1 MSDATLKLS
10 SILMLITPLMT
21 LSTNDGSDASV
32 TPSAVATV
40 LSTRRI
46 STTCVCG
53 GAVRLCFGSSLARP
67 GPSWSG
73 PIAEGGR
80 VIPGPAATIPYARY
94 FVVALGLL
102 HAIAVLA
109 GTVPR
114 IPVSLVVLLLLLL
127 LLLLGLLRIARLWI
141 VRIFIITRWQNA
153 ERRLPT
159 VRRTSRIVVRGAS
172 SQNEPRNSRHRLQVQ
187 SSVQIIARAG
197 RYCVR
202 ASRNLFRYEVCS
214 ALSNAASISK
224 RVDRPLVRKR
234 ARARSKGP
242 YTQAAGLQLDR
253 SGMIALHFAA

>member
-73 PIAEGGR
+73 PIA
-80 VIPGPAATIPYARY
+80 
-94 FVVALGLL
+94 LGLL

-127 LLLLGLLRIARLWI
+127 LCLLRIARLWI
-141 VRIFIITRWQNA
+141 
-153 ERRLPT
+153 
-159 VRRTSRIVVRGAS
+159 
-172 SQNEPRNSRHRLQVQ
+172 PRNSRHRLQVQ

-202 ASRNLFRYEVCS
+202 VSRNLFRYEVCS
-214 ALSNAASISK
+214 ALSNVASISK

-242 YTQAAGLQLDR
+242 YTQSAGLQLDR
-253 SGMIALHFAA
+253 SGMIALHIAA